1 MRKIGKVSII
11 LLAGLALA
19 GCSQKKEKSTKGNDQ
34 LKVTKVKK
42 RPSKMG
48 HLSANDLSPQKTV
61 AVITAYAGNRYA
73 GGWNKALSKGQAD
86 GLQVSLRNQDDY
98 SYMKDGSG
106 VAYMVAAN
114 AGYTLKQDG
123 NDNIYYLFSNGKEIE
138 SVSMK
143 QMVDYL
149 NKRNSDALVNNL
161 AKNAKVNDD
170 RASFDGDDSSNS
182 SASASGKKS
191 NIQGDKGLFN
201 VPSGMQGT
209 WYTYSKYHKKIIT
222 LVMNKNKISGTEFK
236 QPLELHTIDESFVED
251 NSYYKMPKSYQNA
264 TKNWGMVQVP
274 NKRINGIDFMNVRSW
289 MQDAGDG
296 EYYGLH
302 TEKGQTVLVEGA
314 GAGALIDEVYW
325 KTPALA
331 NQYKNV
337 KFGDLKYFELPD
349 ED

>member
-19 GCSQKKEKSTKGNDQ
+19 GCSQKKEKSAKGNDQ

-42 RPSKMG
+42 EPGKMG

-114 AGYTLKQDG
+114 TGYTLKQDG
-123 NDNIYYLFSNGKEIE
+123 DNNIYYLFSNGKEVE

-143 QMVDYL
+143 HMVDYL

-170 RASFDGDDSSNS
+170 RASFDGDESSS
-182 SASASGKKS
+182 SSSEKKS

-201 VPSGMQGT
+201 IPSGMQGT
-209 WYTYSKYHKKIIT
+209 WYTYYDSENKLST
-222 LVMNKNKISGTEFK
+222 LTIGKNTISSSDSNQK
-236 QPLELHTIDESFVED
+236 SELHIIDKEFFSNHDYF
-251 NSYYKMPKSYQNA
+251 KMPKSYQNA
-264 TKNWGMVQVP
+264 TKNWGMVQMM
-274 NKRINGIDFMNVRSW
+274 NERIHGIDFMNVRSW
-289 MQDAGDG
+289 MQSAGDG

-302 TEKGQTVLVEGA
+302 TEKGQPVLVAASGA
-314 GAGALIDEVYW
+314 GAWTDCVYW
-325 KTPALA
+325 KTPQLA
-331 NQYKNV
+331 KQYKHQ
-337 KFGDLKYFELPD
+337 KFDDLYYHDD
-349 ED
+349 E